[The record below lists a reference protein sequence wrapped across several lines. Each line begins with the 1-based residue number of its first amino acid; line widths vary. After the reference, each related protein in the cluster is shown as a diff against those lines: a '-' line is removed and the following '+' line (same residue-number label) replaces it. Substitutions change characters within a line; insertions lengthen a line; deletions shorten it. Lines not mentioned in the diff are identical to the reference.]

1 MTENLIKKFI
11 QFAMGNGIVLIL
23 GFISS
28 PLITRLISPEHMG
41 KYSMFNTICN
51 LIFLFTILGL
61 DQAYVR
67 YFYEEEEQNR
77 KTLLCKSIMIPLKIN
92 IAVSILLLLLYKPIS
107 KFIVG
112 EYNINI
118 ILIMILFIYF
128 SIIGRF
134 SLLVVRMK
142 QKAKLYS
149 ILQVLGK
156 ISYIAFALICFY
168 IFKNNYI
175 TLILAIT
182 LSNVIVAL
190 VSIYTEK
197 NDWNFKVKSNCIKTK
212 QEDLLRYGK
221 PLVFSMAI
229 TWIFQ
234 SIDKLTI
241 NIFSGYNELGLYSA
255 AFSIV
260 ALLNAFQNT
269 FTTFWVPVANEKYVN
284 NSNDKEFFVN
294 INKLVS
300 LVMINLGILLI
311 TFKDIIVLL
320 LGNKYREAVCIFP
333 FLVFTPIMYT
343 ISETTVMGIGFK
355 NKNKYHIY
363 IAIISALINLLGNI
377 ILVPN
382 LGAKGAAI
390 STGISYVV
398 FFTMRTYFSN
408 KVYKVN
414 YNLSAFYIST
424 VMLSILAM
432 YSTMNSLDINNIII
446 SILSICTTLY
456 LYRDIIMDVI
466 YSLKDKFKKVC

>member
-1 MTENLIKKFI
+1 
-11 QFAMGNGIVLIL
+11 
-23 GFISS
+23 
-28 PLITRLISPEHMG
+28 
-41 KYSMFNTICN
+41 
-51 LIFLFTILGL
+51 
-61 DQAYVR
+61 
-67 YFYEEEEQNR
+67 
-77 KTLLCKSIMIPLKIN
+77 
-92 IAVSILLLLLYKPIS
+92 
-107 KFIVG
+107 
-112 EYNINI
+112 
-118 ILIMILFIYF
+118 
-128 SIIGRF
+128 
-134 SLLVVRMK
+134 
-142 QKAKLYS
+142 
-149 ILQVLGK
+149 
-156 ISYIAFALICFY
+156 
-168 IFKNNYI
+168 
-175 TLILAIT
+175 
-182 LSNVIVAL
+182 
-190 VSIYTEK
+190 
-197 NDWNFKVKSNCIKTK
+197 
-212 QEDLLRYGK
+212 
-221 PLVFSMAI
+221 
-229 TWIFQ
+229 
-234 SIDKLTI
+234 
-241 NIFSGYNELGLYSA
+241 
-255 AFSIV
+255 
-260 ALLNAFQNT
+260 
-269 FTTFWVPVANEKYVN
+269 
-284 NSNDKEFFVN
+284 
-294 INKLVS
+294 
-300 LVMINLGILLI
+300 MINLGILLI